1 MSVRALFV
9 HGVQTRMSVSFN
21 ATRSVEC
28 HVRDKR
34 VQITGVRQV
43 LGLSSASKY
52 RRAPHL
58 HEQMERVFI

>member
-34 VQITGVRQV
+34 VQITGVREV
-43 LGLSSASKY
+43 LGLKSASKY
-52 RRAPHL
+52 TRALHR